1 MSINLPPKNNNYEN
15 LSFPPNTQSSKKRD
29 IGLDITKGIA
39 MLFIIAGHLGIDTI
53 NRFVFTFHVPLFFL
67 LSGYFYT
74 YKAGSLKNK
83 IKRYFKPYIF
93 TVVSLLFL
101 GELKSLIYIF
111 LGKASTEDLLSTAFQ
126 WLMAG
131 LYGSGS
137 KSQFLV
143 WNVHA
148 IGAIWFL
155 LALIWS
161 IIIMQTLQKVRL
173 TLWIQEVIVITLF
186 TIGYLSAFYT
196 WFPFSI
202 QAGLSAL
209 LFIFIGYT
217 VKQRQ
222 FKIYDKKEA
231 ILLAA
236 ILWTWSLYYS
246 YTNDFM
252 SLVRSHFPDIL
263 PNILGACAAS
273 WLIIC
278 LCQNLSHKLPLASFF
293 ITFGRYSA
301 VVLCFHLIE
310 LSFMPWKVVQL
321 IIPYDSIALLV
332 IFIGKIAFCYI
343 AILIVQRNA
352 FLRNIF
358 SIR

>member
-1 MSINLPPKNNNYEN
+1 MTNNQQLTPSSTQ
-15 LSFPPNTQSSKKRD
+15 LSGQGHPTKRD
-29 IGLDITKGIA
+29 IGLDIAKGVA
-39 MLFIIAGHLGIDTI
+39 MLFIIAGHLGIDEI
-53 NRFVFTFHVPLFFL
+53 NKFVFTFHVPLFFL
-67 LSGYFYT
+67 LSGYFYS
-74 YKAGSLKNK
+74 YKSGILRSKT
-83 IKRYFKPYIF
+83 IRYLKPYIF
-93 TVVSLLFL
+93 TTIALLL
-101 GELKSLIYIF
+101 LDELKTLIFILF
-111 LGKASTEDLLSTAFQ
+111 GKAETYELYTTAIQ
-126 WLMAG
+126 WLLAG

-137 KSQFLV
+137 KSHFLE
-143 WNVHA
+143 WNIPVV
-148 IGAIWFL
+148 GAIWFL

-161 IIIMQTLQKVRL
+161 IIIMQILQKARL
-173 TLWIQEVIVITLF
+173 TLWIQEVIVIALF

-202 QAGLSAL
+202 QAGFSAL

-222 FKIYDKKEA
+222 LKIYDKKEV
-231 ILLAA
+231 ILLAV
-236 ILWTWSLYYS
+236 ILWIWSLYYS

-263 PNILGACAAS
+263 HNILGACAAS

-278 LCQNLSHKLPLASFF
+278 LCRNLSHKLPLASFF

-301 VVLCFHLIE
+301 VVLCFHLLE
-310 LSFMPWKVVQL
+310 LNFMPWKVIQL

-332 IFIGKIAFCYI
+332 IFTGKIIFCYT
-343 AILIVQRNA
+343 AILVVQHNTI
-352 FLRNIF
+352 LKNIF